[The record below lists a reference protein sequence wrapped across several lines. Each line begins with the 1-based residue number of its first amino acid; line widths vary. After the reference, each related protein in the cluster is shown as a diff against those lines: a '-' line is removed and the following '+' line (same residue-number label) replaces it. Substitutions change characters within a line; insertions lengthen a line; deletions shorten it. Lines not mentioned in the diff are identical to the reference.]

1 MRGIETFSLKSIAV
15 LITAFVLV
23 VGCKKPPRASFVYE
37 QSNGGIVQFTNTT
50 AGVMDSQTW
59 DFGDDLPISE
69 ETNPV
74 HRYLQAGTYRVTL
87 TVKNGDGTDT
97 FTEVIEIKQGNR
109 ENLDDHPQFEDA
121 DGYYYA
127 RNILEYESST
137 PTVYNNIRGKA
148 IAALYDSTNFLVS
161 VGRVSV
167 NGVQLTNNA
176 DNSYSFHS
184 PDSSMHF
191 KDEVRWVA
199 DGGNGFPPMV
209 ENIPK
214 SFPDLQGIIPDTF
227 NRKIDTTYI
236 LRTAK
241 QIQFADSVIWNIETS
256 TGELVAQ
263 QRTAGGVAGV
273 FFDTPDLV
281 KLING
286 PSGTYVTKVI
296 AYSFIRKN
304 QLFQTVYYTKES
316 FTTSSFTAK

>member
-1 MRGIETFSLKSIAV
+1 MRSFSFNTFAV
-15 LITAFVLV
+15 LFTALIFM
-23 VGCKKPPRASFVYE
+23 VGCKKPPRANFVHA
-37 QSNGGIVQFTNTT
+37 QSNGGIVQFTNTS
-50 AGVMDSQTW
+50 AGVMDSQEW
-59 DFGDDLPISE
+59 KFGDTLPNSA

-74 HRYLQAGTYRVTL
+74 HRYLQAGTYSVTL
-87 TVKNGDGTDT
+87 TVKNSDGTDT
-97 FTEVIEIKQGNR
+97 HTEVIEIKQGNR
-109 ENLDDHPQFEDA
+109 ENLDDHPQFIDA

-127 RNILEYESST
+127 RNILEYETTT

-184 PDSSMHF
+184 PDSSFHF

-227 NRKIDTTYI
+227 NTKIDTTYI

-241 QIQFADSVIWNIETS
+241 QIQFADSVIWTIETA
-256 TGELVAQ
+256 GGDLIAQ
-263 QRTAGGVAGV
+263 KRTAGGVAGV
-273 FFDTPDLV
+273 FFDKPDLGR
-281 KLING
+281 LIG
-286 PSGTYVTKVI
+286 GAPGTYVTKVI